1 MGVTALTSL
10 SAADIRDRTGSGV
23 SYKGIV
29 EERAGTVQPAK
40 LALGLRYIPI

>member
-1 MGVTALTSL
+1 MGVTALTPL